1 MPQSAGVDCGKF
13 LNYRRSVGLEIL
25 YKDKNLIA
33 VYKPSGLPSQ
43 SDTTGDEDA
52 LTLASRELILLG
64 ENKELWLVH
73 RLDRVVGGIL
83 VFARN
88 KKYAA
93 LLSSL
98 VSDRGIKKE
107 YLAVVDGE
115 AEGGVLRDY
124 LYKDSAKG
132 KAFVVDSQRKGVKE
146 AELEYERLFR
156 IEADKGVKTLV
167 RIDLHTGRFHQIRV
181 QFSSR
186 GTPIS
191 GDGKYGSR
199 DSVAKTPALFAYR
212 LSFTADGK
220 DYQFTK
226 LPCASEYPWSLFD
239 FDILGE

>member
-1 MPQSAGVDCGKF
+1 M
-13 LNYRRSVGLEIL
+13 EIL

-43 SDTTGDEDA
+43 SDTSGDEDA
-52 LTLASRELILLG
+52 LNLTAQNLRLLG
-64 ENKELWLVH
+64 ECADLWLVH

-93 LLSSL
+93 ILSGL
-98 VSDRGIKKE
+98 VSDRGMRKE
-107 YLAVVDGE
+107 YLAVIDGE
-115 AEGGVLRDY
+115 AEGGLLRDY

-132 KAFVVDSQRKGVKE
+132 KAFVVGSKRVGVKE
-146 AELEYERLFR
+146 AELEYERLSR
-156 IEADKGVKTLV
+156 TETEKGIKTLV

-199 DSVAKTPALFAYR
+199 DSLPKTPALFAYR
-212 LSFTADGK
+212 LSFSIQGK
-220 DYQFTK
+220 KYEFTK
-226 LPCASEYPWSLFD
+226 LPCVSEYPWSLFD
-239 FDILGE
+239 FDGVGE

>member
-1 MPQSAGVDCGKF
+1 M
-13 LNYRRSVGLEIL
+13 EIL

-43 SDTTGDEDA
+43 SDTTGDKDA
-52 LTLASRELILLG
+52 LTLTAEKLRLLG
-64 ENKELWLVH
+64 ECADLWLVH

-98 VSDRGIKKE
+98 VSDRGMKKE
-107 YLAVVDGE
+107 YLAVIDGVG
-115 AEGGVLRDY
+115 EGGMLRDY

-132 KAFVVDSQRKGVKE
+132 KAFVVDRKRAGVKE
-146 AELEYERLFR
+146 AVLEYERLNSK
-156 IEADKGVKTLV
+156 ETEKGIKTLV
-167 RIDLHTGRFHQIRV
+167 RVDLHTGRFHQIRA
-181 QFSSR
+181 QLSSR

-199 DSVAKTPALFAYR
+199 DSIPKTPALFAFR
-212 LSFTADGK
+212 LSFEAEGK
-220 DYQFTK
+220 KYGFVK
-226 LPCASEYPWSLFD
+226 LPCASEYPWSLFNID
-239 FDILGE
+239 FFGEEK